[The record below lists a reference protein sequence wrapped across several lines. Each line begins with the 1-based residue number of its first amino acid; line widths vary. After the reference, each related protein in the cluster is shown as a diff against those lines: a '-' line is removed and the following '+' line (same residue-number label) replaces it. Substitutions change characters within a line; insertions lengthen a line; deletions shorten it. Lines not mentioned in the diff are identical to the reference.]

1 MFFFPMGGMPLEIVG
16 GSTTSAHIAPDFRGA
31 KISFLELAGR
41 QSRGCAFGRRKA
53 VLILRGTFLFCEGKV
68 KSTFDHGSAQSEAGS
83 ASPFTNAGIAS
94 PAGMIEAIWETVF
107 ALATVTAIC
116 VGVVRLAGHL
126 NDAQVAR
133 NAGIGNGKQFG
144 MTSSGRLSIV
154 GRIGDQRTSQFDGGA
169 QRAELP
175 E

>member
-1 MFFFPMGGMPLEIVG
+1 M
-16 GSTTSAHIAPDFRGA
+16 S
-31 KISFLELAGR
+31 
-41 QSRGCAFGRRKA
+41 
-53 VLILRGTFLFCEGKV
+53 
-68 KSTFDHGSAQSEAGS
+68 DHESEAGS
-83 ASPFTNAGIAS
+83 ASPFTISSSG
-94 PAGMIEAIWETVF
+94 GMIEVIWETLF
-107 ALATVTAIC
+107 ALATAMAIC

-133 NAGIGNGKQFG
+133 NPGIGNGKQFG

-154 GRIGDQRTSQFDGGA
+154 GRVGDQRTFQFDAGA